1 MGERYWITGVQLG
14 TLQVLPTSSMRREL
28 IDEIVDK
35 QFIGSKKDLEK
46 LLKVKK

>member
-28 IDEIVDK
+28 INEIVDK
-35 QFIGSKKDLEK
+35 QFIGDEKDLK
-46 LLKVKK
+46 KMLKVKK

>member
-35 QFIGSKKDLEK
+35 QFIGNKKDLEK

>member
-46 LLKVKK
+46 MLKARK

>member
-35 QFIGSKKDLEK
+35 QFIGNKKDLEK
-46 LLKVKK
+46 MLKVKK